1 MKVVTD
7 FEAAI
12 WKGILAN
19 FPNVKIQGCLFHWCQ
34 AIRKKIGEL
43 GLLKSFNKKGN
54 VYTFCRKLM
63 ALAFL
68 PHEQIRG
75 AFYGLK
81 GLVSENPPLE
91 QLCHY
96 MERQWIT
103 SRFFEPQRWSVFM
116 VEIRTN
122 NDVEGWHRR
131 LNNNAK
137 RGQIQMYLLIHK
149 EANFVSVQTK
159 LVSEGKLKRQE
170 RKKYKGLQSKLRKM
184 WKRYNDSRMTLSHL
198 LSACSHL
205 TLKL

>member
-1 MKVVTD
+1 MEGHTGQFSKCKDPGLPLPLVSGD
-7 FEAAI
+7 
-12 WKGILAN
+12 
-19 FPNVKIQGCLFHWCQ
+19 Q
-34 AIRKKIGEL
+34 KIGDL

-122 NDVEGWHRR
+122 NDVEGFCQCP
-131 LNNNAK
+131 NQIGF
-137 RGQIQMYLLIHK
+137 RGETQAPRKEKIQR
-149 EANFVSVQTK
+149 VTV
-159 LVSEGKLKRQE
+159 
-170 RKKYKGLQSKLRKM
+170 
-184 WKRYNDSRMTLSHL
+184 
-198 LSACSHL
+198 
-205 TLKL
+205 